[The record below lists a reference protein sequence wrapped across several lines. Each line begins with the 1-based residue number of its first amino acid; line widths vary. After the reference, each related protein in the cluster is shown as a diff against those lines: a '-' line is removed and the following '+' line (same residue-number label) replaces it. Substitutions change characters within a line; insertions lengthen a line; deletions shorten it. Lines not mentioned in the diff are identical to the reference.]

1 MSSSLFRTPFETSK
15 HASLT
20 RSVPALACPTPRFAQ
35 AGRPSVDPDLG
46 RDAYFRSRQIFPA
59 EYFPT
64 KYMGAYFKLQTKCA
78 VPQGAAGL
86 QEGGRQHWQHRGAP
100 LRAPL
105 PHPARAFRIA
115 ENPNRIAVAK
125 RIAFRRSEQQLRE
138 SESGGQLADPC
149 PARCRAGPSRAVNGG
164 LAGSRG
170 LRVPRHG
177 PQLPRDVWP
186 LRERGTA
193 GTRTGAG
200 APLPPRAE
208 APHWGRCWPG
218 SWRGAGRIRSR
229 LPRLG

>member
-125 RIAFRRSEQQLRE
+125 RIALKRSEEQLRRWR
-138 SESGGQLADPC
+138 SPNPGANSRIRALPDAG
-149 PARCRAGPSRAVNGG
+149 PARAEPGRDSECRARRVLGASSPPARA
-164 LAGSRG
+164 
-170 LRVPRHG
+170 P
-177 PQLPRDVWP
+177 
-186 LRERGTA
+186 
-193 GTRTGAG
+193 
-200 APLPPRAE
+200 APP
-208 APHWGRCWPG
+208 
-218 SWRGAGRIRSR
+218 
-229 LPRLG
+229 